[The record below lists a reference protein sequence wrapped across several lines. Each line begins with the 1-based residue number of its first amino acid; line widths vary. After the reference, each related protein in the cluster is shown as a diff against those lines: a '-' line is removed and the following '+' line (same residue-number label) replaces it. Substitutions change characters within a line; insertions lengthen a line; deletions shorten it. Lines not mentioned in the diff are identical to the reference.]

1 MGSAVPPH
9 AAPPPETP
17 QPTSFLD
24 DGFSRLRQ
32 SGFHRENEGRWFG
45 GVCSGLAAKWQVDPV
60 LIRAAAVV
68 LAFVGGIGIT
78 AYVVL
83 WLLMPDR
90 RGAILAE
97 RAVRHGDVLPII
109 LLVVA
114 VVLVF
119 GGVFS
124 IGNGNFWAAPLWLV
138 PIGIVAWFVLARGR
152 TRGAGEPAGQP
163 GGYAVPSGPYA
174 RQPVPYAVPPGPYA
188 ASPGPYA
195 ASPQS
200 APPPYPGA
208 PPTAPPTSGA
218 AMSAPTAAYAAPPAP
233 PYGQPPAGPYGARP
247 LPPGPPRPIA
257 PPPPPRPRR
266 RRPSAFV
273 ALISIGTAIVGF
285 GLGALLDEP
294 LGFPGSAASL
304 GFVIA
309 LVGVSAIVLTLGLRG
324 RASGFSGFLVIV
336 LGLLLLIS
344 SAVSRIEVQDG
355 VGERTWTP
363 VPASGSSS
371 FQLGAGD
378 ATLDLSRF
386 DGDIQNTTPQRI
398 SVEMGAGDLTIVVPS
413 GADARIEAN
422 VGFGSIRHTGSG
434 VVGVSESSGSD
445 RSTSTV
451 IGEEPVLVII
461 DAQLGLGQITIEE
474 Q

>member
-1 MGSAVPPH
+1 MTENPTGSAVPPH
-9 AAPPPETP
+9 AAPPHETP
-17 QPTSFLD
+17 QSTSFLD

-32 SGFHRENEGRWFG
+32 SGFHREGEGRWFG

-78 AYVVL
+78 AYLVL

-90 RGAILAE
+90 RAEILAE

-124 IGNGNFWAAPLWLV
+124 IGNGNFWTAPLWLV

-152 TRGAGEPAGQP
+152 ARGAGAPTGRP
-163 GGYAVPSGPYA
+163 GGYAAPSG
-174 RQPVPYAVPPGPYA
+174 PYAVPPGPYA
-188 ASPGPYA
+188 GP
-195 ASPQS
+195 PQS
-200 APPPYPGA
+200 TPPPYPGNPPVA
-208 PPTAPPTSGA
+208 PLTPGA
-218 AMSAPTAAYAAPPAP
+218 VMSAPTAAYAAPPAP
-233 PYGQPPAGPYGARP
+233 PYGQPHAGPYGARP

-257 PPPPPRPRR
+257 PPPPRRPRR
-266 RRPSAFV
+266 RRPSGFV

-304 GFVIA
+304 GFAMA

-336 LGLLLLIS
+336 LGVLLLIS

-363 VPASGSSS
+363 VPASGSST

-386 DGDIQNTTPQRI
+386 DGDVINTTPQRI
-398 SVEMGAGDLTIVVPS
+398 SVEMGAGDLTIIVPT

-434 VVGVSESSGSD
+434 VVGVNESSGSD

-451 IGEEPVLVII
+451 IGDEPVLVII